1 MKIGEIVQRVQSL
14 YSKGVA
20 SDDSRLSNRL
30 IYNKMLT
37 VRSRLVVEQAKK
49 KQRISRWNYQTISC
63 IELIEVSTADCPCV
77 PPPGCTIM
85 RSRYKLPKPLSDLSR
100 SLIDS
105 VMTIDRGIKLNEITI
120 NAVNASRGNKFA
132 KKSINYF
139 IEGGYLYVSTPT
151 TISLIKVIGIF
162 EDPIKASQFESYCP
176 NFESKCLDFME
187 EEFPLDEDMLD
198 VLVQLTVEEVVTVF
212 AQSRQDDRND
222 GVDNSNRA
230 R

>member
-1 MKIGEIVQRVQSL
+1 
-14 YSKGVA
+14 
-20 SDDSRLSNRL
+20 
-30 IYNKMLT
+30 
-37 VRSRLVVEQAKK
+37 
-49 KQRISRWNYQTISC
+49 
-63 IELIEVSTADCPCV
+63 
-77 PPPGCTIM
+77 
-85 RSRYKLPKPLSDLSR
+85 
-100 SLIDS
+100 
-105 VMTIDRGIKLNEITI
+105 MTIDRGIKLNEITI

-176 NFESKCLDFME
+176 NFEGKCLDFME

-198 VLVQLTVEEVVTVF
+198 VLIQLTVEEVVTVF